1 MVHSKDHRIR
11 VVVIGARGRMGG
23 YFIQKFEQTG
33 FCEVRG
39 LSSPLPP
46 QSVSSALPGAAVVLL
61 CVPVDVMA
69 TVIGDSLVPYL
80 DGKTVLVDIG
90 SVKMKPVEIMR
101 ALYKGPVVGTHPLY
115 GPRDSAP
122 GECAHRTAL
131 VSPDGTP
138 PESIELVEQL
148 FRAIGDEVFHTT
160 AERHDRAMAQF
171 HNLNFLSTVAYFAA
185 LDQPEELEP
194 FLLPSFLRRVEAA
207 RVSLVDDAEMF
218 RRLVKQNPMTG
229 NVMKRYMEALVAAA
243 DEQELPEL
251 IARAQHWF
259 DK

>member
-1 MVHSKDHRIR
+1 MVHSKVKI
-11 VVVIGARGRMGG
+11 VVVGARGRMGR
-23 YFIQKFEQTG
+23 YFVQKFEQSG
-33 FCEVRG
+33 FYEVCC
-39 LSSPLPP
+39 LSTPLTHE
-46 QSVSSALPGAAVVLL
+46 SVCGAVSGAAVVLL
-61 CVPVDVMA
+61 CIPVDTIASV
-69 TVIGDSLVPYL
+69 VGDFLLPCL

-90 SVKMKPVEIMR
+90 SVKMKPVEVMR
-101 ALYKGPVVGTHPLY
+101 ALYDGPVVGTHPLY

-122 GECAHRTAL
+122 GEPAHRVAL
-131 VSPDGTP
+131 ISPDGNP
-138 PESIELVEQL
+138 PESVELVERL

-185 LDQPEELEP
+185 LDRSDELEP
-194 FLLPSFLRRVEAA
+194 FLLPSFLRRMEAA

-218 RRLVKQNPMTG
+218 RCLVKQNPMTG
-229 NVMKRYMEALVAAA
+229 EVMKRYMEALAAA
-243 DEQELPEL
+243 GNEQELPEL